1 MKKLF
6 LIMLL
11 ITSCAYNPIID
22 TAGKSGS
29 FDESRAAQI
38 TNDLQH
44 CKLLAKENTPVYEPL
59 KYAYN
64 WYVRPQLLWLPDK
77 APYSYKAMVN
87 KCLTNRGHSIIT
99 GE

>member
-1 MKKLF
+1 MIF
-6 LIMLL
+6 LHKWL
-11 ITSCAYNPIID
+11 ILVFWINDNARGKEVSYRYND
-22 TAGKSGS
+22 
-29 FDESRAAQI
+29 
-38 TNDLQH
+38 DLST
-44 CKLLAKENTPVYEPL
+44 CKEIAKENTPVYEPL

>member
-1 MKKLF
+1 MLKKL
-6 LIMLL
+6 LVMLM
-11 ITSCAYNPIID
+11 ITSCSYKPIVDNYNK
-22 TAGKSGS
+22 GKDVSY
-29 FDESRAAQI
+29 RL
-38 TNDLQH
+38 NDDLLI
-44 CKLLAKENTPVYEPL
+44 CKEIAKENTPVYEPL

-77 APYSYKAMVN
+77 ATYSYKAMVN

>member
-1 MKKLF
+1 MKKL
-6 LIMLL
+6 LVIML
-11 ITSCAYNPIID
+11 IVTSCSYRPVVDNRGLDGKEVRYRYND
-22 TAGKSGS
+22 
-29 FDESRAAQI
+29 
-38 TNDLQH
+38 DLSTW
-44 CKLLAKENTPVYEPL
+44 KEIAKENTPVYEPL

-64 WYVRPQLLWLPDK
+64 WYIRPQLLWLPDK

>member
-1 MKKLF
+1 MLKKL
-6 LIMLL
+6 LVMLM
-11 ITSCAYNPIID
+11 ITSCSYKPIVDNRGLNGKEVSYRYND
-22 TAGKSGS
+22 
-29 FDESRAAQI
+29 
-38 TNDLQH
+38 DLST
-44 CKLLAKENTPVYEPL
+44 CKEIAKENTPVYEPL

-87 KCLTNRGHSIIT
+87 KCLTNRGHSVIT

>member
-1 MKKLF
+1 MLKKL
-6 LIMLL
+6 LVMLM
-11 ITSCAYNPIID
+11 ITSCSYKPIVDNRGLKGKEVSFRYND
-22 TAGKSGS
+22 
-29 FDESRAAQI
+29 
-38 TNDLQH
+38 DLST
-44 CKLLAKENTPVYEPL
+44 CKEIAKENTPVYEPL

-77 APYSYKAMVN
+77 APYTYKAMVN

>member
-1 MKKLF
+1 MKKLY
-6 LIMLL
+6 LITLL
-11 ITSCAYNPIID
+11 ISSCGYNPVID

-29 FDESRAAQI
+29 FDESRADQI

-44 CKLLAKENTPVYEPL
+44 CKTLAKENTPVYEPL

>member
-1 MKKLF
+1 M
-6 LIMLL
+6 
-11 ITSCAYNPIID
+11 ITSCSYKPVVDNRGLDGKKVSYRYND
-22 TAGKSGS
+22 
-29 FDESRAAQI
+29 
-38 TNDLQH
+38 DLST
-44 CKLLAKENTPVYEPL
+44 CKEIAKENTPIYEPL

-77 APYSYKAMVN
+77 ATYSYKAMVN

>member
-1 MKKLF
+1 
-6 LIMLL
+6 MLL

>member
-1 MKKLF
+1 
-6 LIMLL
+6 MLM
-11 ITSCAYNPIID
+11 ITSCSYKPIVD
-22 TAGKSGS
+22 NRGLNGKEVSY
-29 FDESRAAQI
+29 RW
-38 TNDLQH
+38 NDDLLI
-44 CKLLAKENTPVYEPL
+44 CKEIAKENTPVYEPL

>member
-1 MKKLF
+1 MLKKL
-6 LIMLL
+6 LVMLM
-11 ITSCAYNPIID
+11 ITSCSYKPIVDNRGLKGKEVSFRYND
-22 TAGKSGS
+22 
-29 FDESRAAQI
+29 
-38 TNDLQH
+38 DLST
-44 CKLLAKENTPVYEPL
+44 CKEIAKENTPVYEPL

>member
-1 MKKLF
+1 MLKKL
-6 LIMLL
+6 LVMLM
-11 ITSCAYNPIID
+11 ITSCSYKPIVDNRGLNGKEGSYRYND
-22 TAGKSGS
+22 
-29 FDESRAAQI
+29 
-38 TNDLQH
+38 DLST
-44 CKLLAKENTPVYEPL
+44 CKEIAKENTPVYEPL